1 MENNLRGIPRE
12 SYHRKN
18 SNYPHGSN
26 IDNDSLSSND
36 SQVKDLKS
44 QDGSELESVQLDDPQ
59 LENIGKI
66 RIVSNG
72 SSKGVNLNLQKAIE
86 QAEIAHEIKSDAP
99 EILEKETVQPEEY
112 ESLVWG

>member
-1 MENNLRGIPRE
+1 M
-12 SYHRKN
+12 
-18 SNYPHGSN
+18 
-26 IDNDSLSSND
+26 
-36 SQVKDLKS
+36 KDLKS

-86 QAEIAHEIKSDAP
+86 QAEIAHEIKSDEP
-99 EILEKETVQPEEY
+99 EILGKETVQPEEY